1 VTFTTE
7 RRAELVA
14 VLRYE
19 FHGILHFELRY
30 VVEGDPSR
38 AVHAQR
44 VASHQVY
51 ADPLAGDRIVLE
63 LLLEMVHR
71 VRLEARATGAT
82 PESRAPAGGGH

>member
-19 FHGILHFELRY
+19 FH
-30 VVEGDPSR
+30 VVEGDPGR

-51 ADPLAGDRIVLE
+51 ADPRPGDRIVLE

-71 VRLEARATGAT
+71 VRLEARAPDASS
-82 PESRAPAGGGH
+82 ESRAPAGGSR